1 MSKELEV
8 KVLDIDMKAMEEK
21 IISLGGKILSKELQ
35 INTLIDSS
43 ERPIKSYLDAY
54 MRIRESKDLLT
65 NEESIVF
72 TLKKNIKNS
81 LLRENVELNT
91 GIENKDIML
100 QILKELG
107 YDKVEVGH
115 KERTSY
121 ILEDARIDLDTWD
134 KDTYPYPYMEIE
146 VDDSANL
153 DRIIELLE
161 IPKENIS
168 TKSIV
173 QLRRELNL
181 E

>member
-21 IISLGGKILSKELQ
+21 IICLGGKILSKELQ

-72 TLKKNIKNS
+72 TIKKNIKNS